1 MGIFPRVTNPSAAH
15 PEGRAR
21 LACVRPAASVRSEP
35 GSNSQV
41 ESHQRQLSLT
51 SEPLHILRSSAPK
64 TRRPPTASSTRLR
77 IGRERRVICLTC
89 IVSKENEAAKTV
101 KLTPHHRPKP
111 RGAIYRRLI
120 HRNEPNRPHIS
131 SDTKLSKSTET
142 KSTESARFY
151 LAQPDQAASNLSLR
165 PFEASSPVVPSPAAS
180 PPKHPPRRS
189 RRPAVRLSAAGEG
202 LSTGHPADPQPLSH
216 TQTQLF

>member
-1 MGIFPRVTNPSAAH
+1 MHVLGVPPAFVLSQDQTLKLKATEAAILDVRTSAH
-15 PEGRAR
+15 RTDRLGRYSLCLLCFR
-21 LACVRPAASVRSEP
+21 F
-35 GSNSQV
+35 
-41 ESHQRQLSLT
+41 HQK
-51 SEPLHILRSSAPK
+51 PK
-64 TRRPPTASSTRLR
+64 TPNSEADTGSSDLSPT
-77 IGRERRVICLTC
+77 
-89 IVSKENEAAKTV
+89 
-101 KLTPHHRPKP
+101 
-111 RGAIYRRLI
+111 GAIHRRLI
-120 HRNEPNRPHIS
+120 HRTGPNRPHIS